1 MDKHAVTQMPVIEEG
16 KSVGSVR
23 ENRLLAKVLGD
34 RDLLEAAVGQVMEP
48 GFPVIDVDAGSAEV
62 TRLLRR
68 SPAVLVE
75 EFGRITGII
84 TRHDMLDVPNTGTR

>member
-1 MDKHAVTQMPVIEEG
+1 
-16 KSVGSVR
+16 VR

-34 RDLLEAAVGQVMEP
+34 RDLLEASVAQVMEP
-48 GFPVIDVDAGSAEV
+48 AFPVADVDATSAEV

-68 SPAVLVE
+68 YPAVLVE

-84 TRHDMLDVPNTGTR
+84 TRHDMLDVPNLGGR

>member
-1 MDKHAVTQMPVIEEG
+1 MASPVGE
-16 KSVGSVR
+16 
-23 ENRLLAKVLGD
+23 
-34 RDLLEAAVGQVMEP
+34 VMESA
-48 GFPVIDVDAGSAEV
+48 FPVVDVDASSTEV